1 MQDIIQIIIYILV
14 FLVVYPFAIYPILL
28 FILSKIKN
36 NEFKKD
42 SNFTPELTFLISA
55 YNEEEY
61 IEKCIRSVYNSEYPK
76 EKIKII
82 VGSDGSND
90 RTNSILDK
98 LKKEFETLDY
108 HVFKRIGK
116 NKVLNELIKIADT
129 KYIYFLDG
137 DMEVPTG
144 TISKIVSYLAE
155 DKVGAAYC
163 NIEMTHNA
171 NETGGLGEK
180 VYQKFEKFLRVNES
194 KVYSTVNSF
203 GATCVRRELI
213 KNGYPDDKVLDDNFL
228 VLSVFNQGYRVAF
241 DKEVIIQELRPKNL
255 KDEFNR
261 RIRIIAA
268 GLSTFTYFKKALFFQ
283 KGLFSFF
290 LYSHK
295 IIRIFSPIYL
305 LLILIL
311 TLIIE
316 DTQFGKWAL
325 MLQFFFYSSAFAGY
339 ALELLKAKLK
349 IFKIPLFYIVMN
361 YSFILGIIR
370 FLSNK
375 QNSIWNRKGL
385 E

>member
-1 MQDIIQIIIYILV
+1 MIDIIQIIIYFLV
-14 FLVVYPFAIYPILL
+14 FLVIYPFAIYPILL
-28 FILSKIKN
+28 LILSLTKSKSFQKN
-36 NEFKKD
+36 NF
-42 SNFTPELTFLISA
+42 NPNLTFLISA
-55 YNEEEY
+55 YNEQDY
-61 IEKCIRSVYNSEYPK
+61 IEKCIRSIYNSEYPN
-76 EKIKII
+76 ELIKVI

-90 RTNSILDK
+90 KTNSILEK
-98 LKKEFETLDY
+98 LKNEYETLDY
-108 HVFKRIGK
+108 HVYKRIGK
-116 NKVLNELIKIADT
+116 NRVLNELIRLANTD
-129 KYIYFLDG
+129 YIYFLDG
-137 DMEVPTG
+137 DMEIPNG
-144 TISKIVSYLAE
+144 TISKIVSYLADE
-155 DKVGAAYC
+155 KVGAAYC

-213 KNGYPDDKVLDDNFL
+213 KDGYPDDRVLDDNYI
-228 VLSVFNQGYRVAF
+228 VLSVFNQGFRVAF
-241 DKEVIIQELRPKNL
+241 DSEVIIKELRPKNL

-268 GLSTFTYFKKALFFQ
+268 GLSTFAYFKNALLFQ

-311 TLIIE
+311 SLIIE